1 MHKPLTDDQ
10 LANVRNCAAELAFQE
25 WDETERADLDAAI
38 ARLEFLE
45 RKLRCAE
52 DYLVPALLRY
62 ADTEYNSRT
71 DADSTIQWR
80 ADKALQAYNDVTE

>member
-1 MHKPLTDDQ
+1 MSKPLTEHQRRILDNCVPDDQ
-10 LANVRNCAAELAFQE
+10 NLSLALVAA
-25 WDETERADLDAAI
+25 LD
-38 ARLEFLE
+38 RLEFLE

-62 ADTEYNSRT
+62 ANTEYNSRT
-71 DADSTIQWR
+71 DADATIQWR